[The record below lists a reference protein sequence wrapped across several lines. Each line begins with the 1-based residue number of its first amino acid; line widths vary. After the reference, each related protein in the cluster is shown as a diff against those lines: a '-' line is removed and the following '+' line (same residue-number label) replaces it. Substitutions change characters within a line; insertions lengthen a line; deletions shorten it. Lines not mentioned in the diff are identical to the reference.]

1 MRLVTTASPS
11 APAAEQPLTAR
22 TAPVLWRYV
31 LDQGATTPAYLEEHA
46 GGWHDVSWQDAEQRV
61 AALANGLLARGVG
74 RGDAVAVLARTRL
87 EWVLLDWAV
96 MTIGA
101 VVVGIYPTSTA
112 TECAYILAH
121 SETVLAFAED
131 EAQQEKLASVQA
143 ETPTVR
149 EVVRFDE
156 LAALEADGREHAGS
170 NPDALDAAGR
180 DVQED
185 DLATLI
191 YTSGT
196 TGPPKG
202 CMLTHKNLV
211 TAALRVQ
218 TNIEDGSDTILLFLP
233 LAHTFG
239 RLVHQSSAFYG
250 STVGFVA
257 DPTRVGEALS
267 AMRPTVLPAV
277 PRIYEKIHA
286 GVLDQIESAGGLKR
300 KLGLWALGVGARAS
314 QLRRAGRPVP
324 APLAAQERLADKLV
338 FSKVKQKL
346 GGRLRVGV
354 SGAAPLGMDVL
365 EFFHSLGMLVVE
377 GYGLT
382 ETASS
387 LSVNDPDDFRFG
399 TVGRVVQGTEV
410 RLDEDGE
417 ILVRSD
423 TVFAGYFKEPQ
434 ATAAAFTDDG
444 WFRTGDVGEIDAD
457 GFVKITD
464 RKKDLIITA
473 GGKNIAPQ
481 NLENALRASRVV
493 SQALVVGDRRPYIV
507 ALITLDPAEIG
518 GTGREPRELVQ
529 EIVDEVNK
537 DRVRVEQIKRFAILP
552 RDFTQE
558 EGEVTP
564 TLKLRRKIVHEH
576 FADEI
581 ESLYSGDRPGESHG
595 VGSVP
600 RVSDAEASPG

>member
-1 MRLVTTASPS
+1 MRPVTTASPS
-11 APAAEQPLTAR
+11 APAADRPLAAR
-22 TAPVLWRYV
+22 TAPALWRYV
-31 LDQGATTPAYLEEHA
+31 LDLGTTMPAYLEEH
-46 GGWHDVSWQDAEQRV
+46 GEGWREVSWQDAARRV
-61 AALANGLLARGVG
+61 DALANGLLARGVG

-87 EWVLLDWAV
+87 EWVLLDWAT

-112 TECAYILAH
+112 KECAYILAH
-121 SETVLAFAED
+121 SETVLAFVED
-131 EAQQEKLASVQA
+131 DAQEEKLASVKA
-143 ETPTVR
+143 ETPAVR
-149 EVVRFDE
+149 EIVRFDE
-156 LAALEADGREHAGS
+156 LAALEAEGRAYAASHPGAVE
-170 NPDALDAAGR
+170 AAGR
-180 DVQED
+180 DVQEE

-218 TNIEDGSDTILLFLP
+218 TNFEDGSDTILLFLP

-250 STVGFVA
+250 STVGFVS
-257 DPTRVGEALS
+257 DPTRVGEALA

-286 GVLDQIESAGGLKR
+286 GVLDQIEKAGGAKR

-314 QLRRAGRPVP
+314 RMRRAGRTVP
-324 APLAAQERLADKLV
+324 PLLAAQERVADKLV
-338 FSKVKQKL
+338 FAKIKQKL

-365 EFFHSLGMLVVE
+365 EFFHSLGMLVIE

-399 TVGRVVQGTEV
+399 TVGRVVEGTEV

-423 TVFAGYFKEPQ
+423 TVFAGYFKDPE

-444 WFRTGDVGEIDAD
+444 WFRTGDVGEVDAD
-457 GFVKITD
+457 GFLKITD

-481 NLENALRASRVV
+481 NLENALKASRFV

-507 ALITLDPAEIG
+507 ALITLDPAEIAAA
-518 GTGREPRELVQ
+518 GREPHELVQ

-537 DRVRVEQIKRFAILP
+537 DRVRVEQVKRFAILQ

-558 EGEVTP
+558 DGEVTP

-581 ESLYSGDRPGESHG
+581 ESLYS
-595 VGSVP
+595 
-600 RVSDAEASPG
+600 SDAEASPGQ

>member
-1 MRLVTTASPS
+1 
-11 APAAEQPLTAR
+11 
-22 TAPVLWRYV
+22 
-31 LDQGATTPAYLEEHA
+31 
-46 GGWHDVSWQDAEQRV
+46 
-61 AALANGLLARGVG
+61 
-74 RGDAVAVLARTRL
+74 
-87 EWVLLDWAV
+87 V

-112 TECAYILAH
+112 KESAYILAH
-121 SETVLAFAED
+121 SETVLAFVED
-131 EAQQEKLASVQA
+131 DAQRKKLASVQA

-149 EVVRFDE
+149 GLIGFDE
-156 LAALEADGREHAGS
+156 LDALETEGRTYVAAHPGAVET
-170 NPDALDAAGR
+170 AGR

-218 TNIEDGSDTILLFLP
+218 TNVEDGSDTILLFLP

-257 DPTRVGEALS
+257 DPTRVGEAL
-267 AMRPTVLPAV
+267 ATMRPTILPAV

-300 KLGLWALGVGARAS
+300 KLGLWALGVGSRAS
-314 QLRRAGRPVP
+314 RLRRAGRPVP
-324 APLAAQERLADKLV
+324 VPLAFQERLADKLV
-338 FSKVKQKL
+338 FEKVKQKL

-365 EFFHSLGMLVVE
+365 EFFHSLGMLVIE

-387 LSVNDPDDFRFG
+387 LSVNDPDDFKFG
-399 TVGRVVQGTEV
+399 TVGRAVAGTEV

-423 TVFAGYFKEPQ
+423 TVFAGYYKDPE

-481 NLENALRASRVV
+481 NLENALKASRFV
-493 SQALVVGDRRPYIV
+493 SQALVVGDRRPYVV

-518 GTGREPRELVQ
+518 ATGREPRELVQ

-558 EGEVTP
+558 DGEVTP

-581 ESLYSGDRPGESHG
+581 ENLYSQ
-595 VGSVP
+595 
-600 RVSDAEASPG
+600 